1 MKGLFSVCILLGL
14 LITSPAQSQELYDDF
29 TGPLLS
35 SQKWFTNRLVGNN
48 ISNVLEF
55 GQVITKKKLDMFN
68 HCSGSILDGNSGTT
82 TCSMRLIMQNGSD
95 VTSMEALVQ
104 PIALEQ
110 NTCSENNIGSTWIR
124 LGGAFFNSSD
134 VAPANQVNDVQAYI
148 ALRRNANS
156 TEELNVLH
164 IEGHVLKCTEGTSCA
179 TSENVTNL
187 NGLGNPIDLG
197 TITVKK
203 KALLKLVHDP
213 DNNRFVFTQ
222 GKGRKAVEKEIV
234 YGEDENFPPYLSN
247 GGYKRLEVRHSL
259 ANCSP
264 VTASNWVRAY
274 FDNFYVTKPEK

>member
-1 MKGLFSVCILLGL
+1 MKGLLSACIVMGL

-35 SQKWFTNRLVGNN
+35 PQNWFANRLGGNN

-82 TCSMRLIMQNGSD
+82 TCSIRLVMQDGSD
-95 VTSMEALVQ
+95 VMAMEALVQ

-110 NTCSENNIGSTWIR
+110 NTCSENKIGSIWIR
-124 LGGAFFNSSD
+124 LGGAFFNSSGL
-134 VAPANQVNDVQAYI
+134 APANQVNDVQAYI

-156 TEELNVLH
+156 TEELNILH

-203 KALLKLVHDP
+203 KVQLKLVHDP

-222 GKGRKAVEKEIV
+222 GKGKKAVEKEIV
-234 YGEDENFPPYLSN
+234 YGEDENFPPYSSN
-247 GGYKRLEVRHSL
+247 GGYKRLEARHSL
-259 ANCSP
+259 ANCYP
-264 VTASNWVRAY
+264 DAASNWVRVY
-274 FDNFYVTKPEK
+274 FDNFYVTKQVK